1 MDTLSSKHNYNLNY
15 TEFPWGSDWYFKNGT
30 MMPDD
35 AIVQLSSYD
44 AIYLGAVGHPE
55 LQDHV
60 TLNGLLLPIRRA
72 FDQYVCL
79 RPSILYPGISS
90 PLSGYKSGDINLVVI
105 RENTEGEYAN
115 AGGFQYLDFPTELGV
130 QTAIFTRH
138 GCERV
143 IKYAFYLAVKRAGP

>member
-1 MDTLSSKHNYNLNY
+1 MKQYNIAVIRGDGIGGEVIEEGIKVIDALGSKHRFNLNY
-15 TEFPWGSDWYFKNGT
+15 TELPWGSDWYFKNGK

-35 AIVQLSSYD
+35 AITQLSSYD

-79 RPSILYPGISS
+79 
-90 PLSGYKSGDINLVVI
+90 LSLIHI
-105 RENTEGEYAN
+105 
-115 AGGFQYLDFPTELGV
+115 
-130 QTAIFTRH
+130 
-138 GCERV
+138 
-143 IKYAFYLAVKRAGP
+143 